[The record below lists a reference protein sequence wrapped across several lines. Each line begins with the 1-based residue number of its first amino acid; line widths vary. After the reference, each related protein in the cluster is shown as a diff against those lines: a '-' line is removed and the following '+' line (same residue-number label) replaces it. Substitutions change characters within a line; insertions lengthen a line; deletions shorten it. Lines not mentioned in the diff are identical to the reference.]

1 MEELLAIIDRFEGD
15 MAVCEQDDHSIVNIA
30 RKRIPSAAREGDVLV
45 LGEIITIDVEETEKR
60 KAQLKEL
67 TEDLWE

>member
-15 MAVCEQDDHSIVNIA
+15 MAVCEQDDHNIVNIA
-30 RKRIPSAAREGDVLV
+30 RKRIPSTAREGDVLV

-60 KAQLKEL
+60 KAQLREL